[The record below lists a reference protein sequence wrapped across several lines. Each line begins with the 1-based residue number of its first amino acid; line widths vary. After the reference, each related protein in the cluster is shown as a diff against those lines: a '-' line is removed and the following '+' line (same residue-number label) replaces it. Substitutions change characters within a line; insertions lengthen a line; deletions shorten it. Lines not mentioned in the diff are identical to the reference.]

1 MIIKWL
7 IIIVG
12 IWIGGYYGLGLKIL
26 RKVGDYFK
34 ILELGREYYRFMYIF
49 YIWSIVIYKYIYL
62 SF

>member
-7 IIIVG
+7 IVIVG

-26 RKVGDYFK
+26 RKVGDYLK

-49 YIWSIVIYKYIYL
+49 YIWMYCYL
-62 SF
+62 

>member
-12 IWIGGYYGLGLKIL
+12 IWIGGYYGLGLKYL
-26 RKVGDYFK
+26 RKVGDYLK

-49 YIWSIVIYKYIYL
+49 YIWMYCYYL